1 MQVAAIHIAHTDAT
15 LVAAYHHTD
24 AMQIVATHI
33 LLLLPEPIMEDI
45 NAMQIAV
52 IHQGWVDVAS
62 CCYPSYYPSYSS
74 RCYASCCY
82 TPRTY

>member
-52 IHQGWVDVAS
+52 IHQG
-62 CCYPSYYPSYSS
+62 
-74 RCYASCCY
+74 
-82 TPRTY
+82 